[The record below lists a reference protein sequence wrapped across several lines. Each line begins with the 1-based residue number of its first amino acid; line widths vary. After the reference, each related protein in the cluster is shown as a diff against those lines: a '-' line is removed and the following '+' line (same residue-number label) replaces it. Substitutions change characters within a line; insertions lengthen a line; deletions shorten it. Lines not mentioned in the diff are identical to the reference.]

1 MEQDVRLRPRR
12 RGAVVNTRRTAA
24 IVAGGI
30 VLAALAAWGVT
41 AAFGHAASSREAARV
56 AQGSAVATSAAAPSA
71 VAPAATSQAAP
82 EASASAAATTAAVA
96 TRTIAAR
103 VPAPPKPAPKPV
115 AKTPVK
121 PNGFVV
127 VIDAGHQ
134 GHGDNT
140 PEPIGPGSSIMKP
153 AVASG
158 TSGVVTRVHE
168 SVVNLQVALRLQKAL
183 KALGFRVIMIR
194 TSENV
199 DIANSQRAK
208 IANAAHAGI
217 FIRLHCDGVAG
228 HPGTA
233 GLLTLV
239 PAKNQWTGPIVS
251 ASARAG
257 RDIHAATLAAT
268 GATNRGITPRAD
280 MSGFNW
286 ATVPSVIV
294 EMGVMTNPAEDRR
307 LSTAAYQDKL
317 AAGMA
322 AGIARFAEGN

>member
-1 MEQDVRLRPRR
+1 M
-12 RGAVVNTRRTAA
+12 RRTAVIA
-24 IVAGGI
+24 AAGV
-30 VLAALAAWGVT
+30 VLVALAAWGVT
-41 AAFGHAASSREAARV
+41 AAFGHAASSRQAARV
-56 AQGSAVATSAAAPSA
+56 AQGSVAASSAAVPPAVATA
-71 VAPAATSQAAP
+71 VTSQAAAP
-82 EASASAAATTAAVA
+82 EASASAAATAIAVA
-96 TRTIAAR
+96 TRTVSAR
-103 VPAPPKPAPKPV
+103 AVAPARPAPKPV
-115 AKTPVK
+115 AATPVK

-140 PEPIGPGSSIMKP
+140 PEPIGPGSSITKP

-183 KALGFRVIMIR
+183 KALGFHVIMIR

-208 IANAAHAGI
+208 IANAAHAGL

-228 HPGTA
+228 HPNTA

-251 ASARAG
+251 PSARAG

-268 GATNRGITPRAD
+268 GATNRGITPRSD

-294 EMGVMTNPAEDRR
+294 EMGVMTNAAEDRR
-307 LSTAAYQDKL
+307 LSTAAYQDRL

-322 AGIARFAEGN
+322 AGIARFAAGN